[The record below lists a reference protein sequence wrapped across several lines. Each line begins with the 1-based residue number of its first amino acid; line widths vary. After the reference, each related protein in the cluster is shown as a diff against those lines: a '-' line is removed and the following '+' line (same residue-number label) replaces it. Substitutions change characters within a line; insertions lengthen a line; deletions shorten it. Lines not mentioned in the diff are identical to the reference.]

1 MNAFGRLLQHLNTG
15 DGNAAV
21 QPLDLVAVIL
31 LLLLAAIGGVAL
43 FFIWLAR
50 RHTEAL
56 RQEIFRSRLMTA
68 SSAEPRAAPSAIFGG
83 PARWLAIR
91 SSNTPLIQSALRLRH
106 VQPCTWEEG
115 FATVRERRLFVTP
128 PVDGWTLVFGGALP
142 EAREDIDGCYRFL
155 LALSHKL
162 GQVQYFTI
170 DRALNHHGWARAE
183 SGKIVRAYVWAGET
197 LWNEGA
203 ETTTER
209 SLAVR
214 CLAYA
219 EPPPASDLTF
229 TDPAAVTTE
238 KVAQLAAAWS
248 LNPADLR
255 DSRIFDAPGI
265 AGEPASLKHF

>member
-1 MNAFGRLLQHLNTG
+1 MNTFGRLLQQLNPG

-43 FFIWLAR
+43 FFMWLAR
-50 RHTEAL
+50 RHTAAL
-56 RQEIFRSRLMTA
+56 RLEISRSRLA
-68 SSAEPRAAPSAIFGG
+68 APAPAELSAAPSAIFGG

-91 SSNTPLIQSALRLRH
+91 SSNTPLIQAALRLRQ
-106 VQPCTWEEG
+106 VQACTWAEG
-115 FATVRERRLFVTP
+115 FALARERRLFVTP
-128 PVDGWTLVFGGALP
+128 PVDGWTLVFGGAVP
-142 EAREDIDGCYRFL
+142 EAREDIDACYRFL

-183 SGKIVRAYVWAGET
+183 GGKIVRAYVWAGET
-197 LWNEGA
+197 LWNEGP
-203 ETTTER
+203 ETATER
-209 SLAVR
+209 GLSVR

-219 EPPPASDLTF
+219 EAAPASDLTF
-229 TDPAAVTTE
+229 TDPAATTTE
-238 KVAQLAAAWS
+238 KVPQLAAAWS

-255 DSRIFDAPGI
+255 EARIFNVPGI

>member
-1 MNAFGRLLQHLNTG
+1 MNAFGRLLQQLNTG

-31 LLLLAAIGGVAL
+31 LLLLVSIGGVAL
-43 FFIWLAR
+43 FFMWLAR

-56 RQEIFRSRLMTA
+56 RLEISRSRLA
-68 SSAEPRAAPSAIFGG
+68 AAGSAERRAAPAAIFGG

-115 FATVRERRLFVTP
+115 FATARERRLFVTP
-128 PVDGWTLVFGGALP
+128 PVEGWTLVFGGALP
-142 EAREDIDGCYRFL
+142 EAREDIDACYRFL

-162 GQVQYFTI
+162 GQVQYFTM
-170 DRALNHHGWARAE
+170 DRALNHHGWAWAE
-183 SGKIVRAYVWAGET
+183 GGKIVRAYVWAGET
-197 LWNEGA
+197 LWNEGP
-203 ETTTER
+203 ETATEQGL
-209 SLAVR
+209 SVR

-219 EPPPASDLTF
+219 EAAPLSDLTF
-229 TDPAAVTTE
+229 TDPAAATTE

-248 LNPADLR
+248 LNPTELR
-255 DSRIFDAPGI
+255 EPRIFNAPGI
-265 AGEPASLKHF
+265 AGEPASLKYF